1 MVMGLRINTNVQSM
15 HAQPQ
20 LDQTRQN
27 LEHTL
32 NKLASGQGIIKA
44 MDDAAGLAISESLR
58 ATIRSTGKNISNAHD
73 GMFVLET
80 ADGALNEIT
89 DIIIRM
95 KELSI
100 QSASD
105 TVGDKERGYLHNEY
119 STLENELN
127 RISKATIFNGRPLL
141 TGEGGSLSI
150 QVGPNNNEEV
160 DRITLNTNYEISSD
174 ALGISGLGIDSADG
188 ARDAIDSFNQAL
200 DKIAYVRGG
209 IGASEA
215 SLSSTIR
222 NLLQFNENMSGAFA
236 QIRDADMA
244 FETAEQAKYNIL
256 TQAGVSVLAQANASP
271 QIALKLLQ

>member
-1 MVMGLRINTNVQSM
+1 MGLRINTNVQSM
-15 HAQPQ
+15 HAQHK
-20 LDQTRQN
+20 LDDTRQN
-27 LEHTL
+27 LEHTQ
-32 NKLASGQGIIKA
+32 NKLASGSRIIKA

-58 ATIRSTGKNISNAHD
+58 ATIRSTGKNITNAHD

-80 ADGALNEIT
+80 ADGALDEIT
-89 DIIIRM
+89 GIIIRM

-100 QSASD
+100 QAASD

-119 STLENELN
+119 STLENEMN
-127 RISKATIFNGRPLL
+127 RISRATIFNGRPLL
-141 TGEGGSLSI
+141 TGEGGALTI
-150 QVGPNNNEEV
+150 QVGPNNVEEI
-160 DRITLNTNYEISSD
+160 DRITLGTNYEINSD

-188 ARDAIDSFNQAL
+188 ARGAIDSFNNAL
-200 DKIAYVRGG
+200 DKIAYVRGA

-222 NLLQFNENMSGAFA
+222 NLTQFEENISGAFA

-244 FETAEQAKYNIL
+244 FETAEQAKYNIM